1 MAKNVD
7 IQGLY
12 YVNPITKE
20 CFLVSDM
27 ILCFK
32 NGEEIMNFLLKKIL
46 RERLVFDYMD
56 LKRALK
62 VRA

>member
-1 MAKNVD
+1 
-7 IQGLY
+7 
-12 YVNPITKE
+12 
-20 CFLVSDM
+20 M